1 MKKISLV
8 FSVVLVLFSFSNN
21 KSDSVTLDDDK
32 SIIPMNRL
40 IFTIM
45 GDVDKYTSTQLYEFY
60 KIDVAESDDK
70 YVEDL
75 KNMWFCLIN
84 SKICNEGSEEQ
95 KRYFLNEQISLSS
108 NMPNYGKFYFLLRS
122 CSFMEREE
130 MDRIASQFYF
140 KNKTVL
146 ENIEYENE
154 KQGKKYMQD
163 LVLAGRYHGLLINNN
178 DK

>member
-8 FSVVLVLFSFSNN
+8 FSVVLVLFSFLND
-21 KSDSVTLDDDK
+21 KSDSITLDDDK
-32 SIIPMNRL
+32 SIIPMNRS

-60 KIDVAESDDK
+60 KIDVAEFDDE

-75 KNMWFCLIN
+75 KNMWFCLIS
-84 SKICNEGSEEQ
+84 SKISSDGDEEQ

-130 MDRIASQFYF
+130 MSKIASQFYS
-140 KNKTVL
+140 KNKAVL
-146 ENIEYENE
+146 ENIKYESDE
-154 KQGKKYMQD
+154 EEKKYMQD